1 MSAPVVRLLD
11 ARRDGLDEP
20 ALRERARAVTAA
32 LGRSHATRSY
42 RFPYALVAAHDGP
55 VGVDLERVEHVDRAF
70 AASIATPDELEALDA
85 GEAGDDLAAWAIA
98 LWSGKEA
105 LAKALGDALSY
116 DPRRLP
122 SPLRWP
128 NLRAGAWRAVPL
140 PVPARHAGW
149 LCWRTAG
156 EDPHTQEPFVM
167 QDHLPEP
174 AIRRLAPQAAP
185 PRREAETPEC
195 PDSGIPAGAVPAEY
209 GAKLAPMTGSSTR
222 EPPTVTG

>member
-1 MSAPVVRLLD
+1 MSTPVVRLLD
-11 ARRDGLDEP
+11 ARRDGLDV
-20 ALRERARAVTAA
+20 AGLRARARAVADA

-55 VGVDLERVEHVDRAF
+55 VGVDLERVEHVDRGF
-70 AASIATPDELEALDA
+70 AVSIATPEELAALDA

-156 EDPHTQEPFVM
+156 EDLQTQEPFVIP
-167 QDHLPEP
+167 DHLPEP
-174 AIRRLAPQAAP
+174 SILRLAPQAVPP
-185 PRREAETPEC
+185 PRDAETPEC

-209 GAKLAPMTGSSTR
+209 GAT
-222 EPPTVTG
+222 EPPTITG